1 MVLAQ
6 PVPID
11 KVPHANNPL
20 TLSTGNG
27 CRGGSDS
34 LPMIS
39 LEPVPLKAQAAGSNL
54 PPPQLSR
61 RY

>member
-1 MVLAQ
+1 MVLVQ

-27 CRGGSDS
+27 RHGGSDS

-39 LEPVPLKAQAAGSNL
+39 LEADRKSLTGLRHLVPA
-54 PPPQLSR
+54 R
-61 RY
+61 T